1 MWLHC
6 RSRLKKLYPWFIFA
20 LGGVYWIWGSL
31 RFGSIFYNEAANFIA
46 TAYFSSLILKFW
58 IGAESSQRLTDDR
71 RNGSLELL
79 FSTPLRVKDVLSG
92 HWKAIL
98 DQFVGPLIFLCVL
111 TLFFA
116 FLLLVRF
123 KSTLDEQRDKEQL
136 HIDTQKA
143 VGHGT
148 RLQGRR
154 EEEERK
160 SALGADRPSSRWSS
174 AARSSRRSAA
184 AAGAPMDVTAVV
196 TALKRNS
203 PAARSTAGTEPAKE
217 TRQGVTAVYAET
229 ADVLKDLEGMCTTSA
244 DRTRDL
250 H

>member
-1 MWLHC
+1 M
-6 RSRLKKLYPWFIFA
+6 RSPQIEHEILPSALKA
-20 LGGVYWIWGSL
+20 VSL
-31 RFGSIFYNEAANFIA
+31 
-46 TAYFSSLILKFW
+46 TSLP
-58 IGAESSQRLTDDR
+58 RCTDP
-71 RNGSLELL
+71 SVSAKV
-79 FSTPLRVKDVLSG
+79 FSTFNCELFDGEYDGSNSWMRADLSVDCNAPERTGWICYAVVMICIFPLGIPS
-92 HWKAIL
+92 
-98 DQFVGPLIFLCVL
+98 
-111 TLFFA
+111 FFA